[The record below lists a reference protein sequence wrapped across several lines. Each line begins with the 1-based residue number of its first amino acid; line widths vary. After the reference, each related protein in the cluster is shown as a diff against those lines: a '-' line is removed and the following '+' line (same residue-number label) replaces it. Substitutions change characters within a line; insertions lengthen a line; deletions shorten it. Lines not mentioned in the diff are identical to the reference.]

1 MAYLLLVIATI
12 AAPTNMIA
20 DASSVTMPASHA
32 NSAMTN
38 VPLRTSGCGWT
49 APWKKPTIA
58 VGRHAR
64 PRRETSGAASRRAH
78 PSHHCWP
85 TCFSL
90 TAGSR
95 YGLGPNVY
103 PRKSNSPSGTLQFRV
118 FSSFTVSFKE
128 GHGESRSDHSGLRR
142 DPVSLRDNGSFPDL
156 RPILQ
161 TEEARAR
168 QNENSLELAIARIE
182 RRIAHGED
190 RTARAFETIAHMLDR
205 PPGVKLCSQKPD
217 ARPSRTQY
225 RASRRNPSKP
235 TWLMPSQAQRRRRR
249 PHGDART
256 DRRNGANS

>member
-1 MAYLLLVIATI
+1 
-12 AAPTNMIA
+12 
-20 DASSVTMPASHA
+20 MPASHA

-103 PRKSNSPSGTLQFRV
+103 PRKSNSPSGTLQIRV

-168 QNENSLELAIARIE
+168 QNENSLESAIARIE
-182 RRIAHGED
+182 RRMALGED

-205 PPGVKLCSQKPD
+205 PPGSRVTLFTETGRSTVED
-217 ARPSRTQY
+217 AVSRVATQPFE
-225 RASRRNPSKP
+225 AHVANAVPGSEEKTQTSRRCANRSPQWREFLMTLRRATRLSPSKA
-235 TWLMPSQAQRRRRR
+235 LFEI
-249 PHGDART
+249 
-256 DRRNGANS
+256 